1 MRRALPGGGEWHGRV
16 PAARAATFLLERTGG
31 APVGDDPRPHCE
43 GWAYEKAAARTARI
57 RDEFSRRELAPF
69 DSHYFRG
76 SWKWVGWFATDFT
89 WGGRWIMNS
98 VLTHDTR
105 AVYFCIYWL
114 KEGTAHPDQSSALRH
129 ALNILT
135 GKGYQSDAEWIKWYE
150 GGFLKKG
157 GQVRYPEPDID
168 AWLEDLKREGKDYP

>member
-1 MRRALPGGGEWHGRV
+1 
-16 PAARAATFLLERTGG
+16 
-31 APVGDDPRPHCE
+31 
-43 GWAYEKAAARTARI
+43 
-57 RDEFSRRELAPF
+57 
-69 DSHYFRG
+69 
-76 SWKWVGWFATDFT
+76 
-89 WGGRWIMNS
+89 MNS

-135 GKGYQSDAEWIKWYE
+135 GKNYQSDAEWIKWYE